1 MQNVTPK
8 VYLIA
13 KTQLAIGFEEWL
25 QDLGAGEYGARIS
38 EQIRKAEYE
47 EGEALVESAA
57 RRCYQSFQVGLNP
70 NVTKVRTDSQ
80 AYHENVLA
88 SGHGSVLA
96 HCTASFAIEN
106 VSRVWTGEMN
116 RHWAGLAVAEPD
128 GISEGSMRYIRLD
141 EMKAWNPWDAEMAK
155 YDNSPAG
162 TVDPRYMNKLK
173 ESAYAFD
180 DGVREDE
187 ELQARYARI
196 WKDELAGDDF
206 LIKKTLTSRF
216 RRNAPMGVAT
226 GGVWTFNMR
235 SLRHAITLRSGIH
248 VEQEMHLVIKQ
259 MGEIAKREWP
269 MLFQDIEWTG
279 VQDGWVAKYAKV

>member
-1 MQNVTPK
+1 MQNVEPK

-13 KTQLAIGFEEWL
+13 KTQLADGFEQWL
-25 QDLGAGEYGARIS
+25 VDLGADEYGARMNQ
-38 EQIRKAEYE
+38 EVLRGMD
-47 EGEALVESAA
+47 EGELLVESAA

-70 NVTKVRTDSQ
+70 NVTKVRTDS
-80 AYHENVLA
+80 ADYHENVLK

-128 GISEGSMRYIRLD
+128 GISEGSMRYIRLT
-141 EMKAWNPWDAEMAK
+141 EMKAWNPWEQAKLDHVNSGNIDAQFLGRLDRASMVFQQAIAF
-155 YDNSPAG
+155 D
-162 TVDPRYMNKLK
+162 
-173 ESAYAFD
+173 ESAQVTYSAIF
-180 DGVREDE
+180 E
-187 ELQARYARI
+187 
-196 WKDELAGDDF
+196 KELAGDDF

-216 RRNAPMGVAT
+216 RRTAPMGVAT

-235 SLRHAITLRSGIH
+235 SLRHVLTLRSGQH
-248 VEQEMHLVIKQ
+248 VEEEMAATGLVVHQ
-259 MGEIAKREWP
+259 LGAIAKREWP

-279 VQDGWVAKYAKV
+279 PADGWVGKYAKV